1 MSEIV
6 FNERD
11 GVEFDP
17 LYNEILFILAEYD
30 NSIDPLNDQQ
40 AVEQIN
46 WLDIREKSERLLM
59 ACNDLRV
66 IIWFMRAGFHTLG
79 VAALWQGIK
88 LIDDLLTAKEKIY
101 PLLADEPEG
110 SGHAAA
116 LGWLSTPSCL
126 SDLKKTRLSADI
138 GLTFEALHENALHRA
153 DSTIGFAELIVML
166 DNADSYYQAQN
177 MPVLFNQLVFVGD
190 ALERI
195 EQYANQSSD
204 GYLLECR
211 NLRLAIS
218 KLAAQLS
225 GLNLAVEKPFSDA
238 VYDDNSLADIVQV
251 TADNARFDGKIRT
264 RQEAILM
271 LDKIIDYFK
280 TYEPSHPAPIFIRR
294 SQKMIGMEF
303 ENIVEELMPDA
314 MSSLKQF
321 IGN

>member
-1 MSEIV
+1 MNEIV
-6 FNERD
+6 FSELE

-17 LYNEILFILAEYD
+17 LYNEILFILAEHD
-30 NSIDPLNDQQ
+30 NSIDPLNNQQ
-40 AVEQIN
+40 AGEQIN

-59 ACNDLRV
+59 VCHDLRV

-88 LIDDLLTAKEKIY
+88 LIDDLLAAKETVY
-101 PLLADEPEG
+101 PLLVDEPVG

-126 SDLKKTRLSADI
+126 SELKKARLASEI
-138 GLTFEALHENALHRA
+138 GLTFEAVYENALQSA
-153 DSTIGFAELIVML
+153 ESTVTFAELIVML
-166 DNADSYYQAQN
+166 DSADSGYQAQN
-177 MPVLFNQLVFVGD
+177 TPVLSQQLAFVGE

-195 EQYANQSSD
+195 EQYANQNSD

-211 NLRLAIS
+211 NLRAVIG

-225 GLNLAVEKPFSDA
+225 GLNSDAETPFSDEMSGE
-238 VYDDNSLADIVQV
+238 DLLADPAQATSANV
-251 TADNARFDGKIRT
+251 RMDGKIRT

-271 LDKIIDYFK
+271 LDRIIDYFK
-280 TYEPSHPAPIFIRR
+280 TYEPSHPAPIFIKR

-321 IGN
+321 IGK

>member
-1 MSEIV
+1 MNGIV
-6 FNERD
+6 FSELD

-30 NSIDPLNDQQ
+30 NSIDPLNNQA

-46 WLDIREKSERLLM
+46 WLDIREKSERLLT

-88 LIDDLLTAKEKIY
+88 LIDDLLAAKETIY
-101 PLLADEPEG
+101 PLLADEPAG

-126 SDLKKTRLSADI
+126 SELKKARLAPEI
-138 GLTFEALHENALHRA
+138 GLTFEAVYENALQSA
-153 DSTIGFAELIVML
+153 ESTVTFAELIVLL
-166 DNADSYYQAQN
+166 DNADSGYQAQDT
-177 MPVLFNQLVFVGD
+177 PTLALQLAFVIE

-195 EQYANQSSD
+195 EQYANQNSD

-211 NLRLAIS
+211 NLRAVIS
-218 KLAAQLS
+218 KLATQLS
-225 GLNLAVEKPFSDA
+225 GLNIDAEKPISDDIS
-238 VYDDNSLADIVQV
+238 VDDALADSAPLT
-251 TADNARFDGKIRT
+251 TANARHDGKIRT

-271 LDKIIDYFK
+271 LDRVIDYFK
-280 TYEPSHPAPIFIRR
+280 TYEPSHPAPIFIKR
-294 SQKMIGMEF
+294 SQKMVGMEF